1 MHRRQFLVGSGLA
14 VGALSGL
21 APTRS
26 RSRERITVTL
36 GYQSLWAGGGSV
48 FEALRHTNIL
58 ELHGVEASFRTFT
71 YGGPLAEAAVAGAID
86 NVFAADAPTL
96 RAMARIPGSKVLQR
110 THDQRFA
117 VIARPD
123 FTGGLADLRGKRL
136 SGPFATTVFPRCIQA
151 IVAAGVKEP
160 FKDIRIVNQ
169 DVAEQADA
177 MRAGA
182 VDAVTTWDP
191 TFENLIRQKLGR
203 VVWQAPLGA
212 GSGIQGFSG
221 PWLQRYGQDGAV
233 RLLKAWIVATWWT
246 SRNIGQADAWFSRTS
261 RLDADILTA
270 ADNADR
276 YLRSPVADIRTLDFL
291 IPARDVQDTQ
301 GVLDFLHDQ
310 KLLSNRIEAAPF
322 YDMAPLE
329 RAQREIAAGDHID
342 LGRIGITT

>member
-1 MHRRQFLVGSGLA
+1 MQRRQFLVGSSLA
-14 VGALSGL
+14 VGAFSGL
-21 APTRS
+21 APIRS
-26 RSRERITVTL
+26 RSQERIKVTL

-48 FEALRHTNIL
+48 FETLKHTNIL
-58 ELHGVEASFRTFT
+58 ELHGVDASFKTFT

-86 NVFAADAPTL
+86 NIFAADAPTL

-123 FTGGLADLRGKRL
+123 FIGDLADLRGKRL

-151 IVAAGVKEP
+151 IIAAGVREP
-160 FKDIRIVNQ
+160 FKEIRIVNQ

-182 VDAVTTWDP
+182 VDAVTSWDP

-233 RLLKAWIVATWWT
+233 QLLKAWISATWWT
-246 SRNIGQADAWFSRTS
+246 SRNIDQADAWFSKTS
-261 RLDADILTA
+261 RLDPQILTA
-270 ADNADR
+270 ADKADR
-276 YLRSPVADIRTLDFL
+276 YLRSPVAEIKTLDFL
-291 IPARDVQDTQ
+291 ISAQEIQDTQ
-301 GVLDFLHDQ
+301 GVIDFLHDQ
-310 KLLSNRIEAAPF
+310 KLLTNRIEAAPF

-329 RAQREIAAGDHID
+329 RAQREIAAGDHVD
-342 LGRIGITT
+342 LSRITITA